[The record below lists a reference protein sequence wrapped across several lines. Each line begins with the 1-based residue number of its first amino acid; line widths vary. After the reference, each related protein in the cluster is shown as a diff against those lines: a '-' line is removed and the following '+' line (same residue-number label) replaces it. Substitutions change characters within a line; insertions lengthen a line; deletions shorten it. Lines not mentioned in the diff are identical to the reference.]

1 MAGSSTGKRRTRV
14 ASRAFVDTNILVYK
28 VEGEERKSEIAER
41 LLALAPC
48 ISVQNLNEF
57 ANVALRKLR
66 LNWDEIHLALDHFRD
81 ACEILPLTEQ
91 VHDRALE
98 IAEMHKIA
106 IYDALVVA
114 AAQLAGCDVLYTE
127 DMSHGQRIGSVTLRN
142 PFA

>member
-1 MAGSSTGKRRTRV
+1 M

-28 VEGEERKSEIAER
+28 VEGEARKSAIAET

-57 ANVALRKLR
+57 ANVAMRKLQ
-66 LNWDEIHLALDHFRD
+66 LNWDDIHLALDHFRE
-81 ACEILPLTEQ
+81 ACEILPLTEK
-91 VHDRALE
+91 VHYRALE
-98 IAEMHKIA
+98 IAEVHKIA

-127 DMSHGQRIGSVTLRN
+127 DMNHGQRIGSVTICN

>member
-1 MAGSSTGKRRTRV
+1 M

-28 VEGEERKSEIAER
+28 VEGEARKSAIAET

-57 ANVALRKLR
+57 ANVAMRKLQ
-66 LNWDEIHLALDHFRD
+66 LNWDDIHLALDHFRE
-81 ACEILPLTEQ
+81 ACEILPLTEK

-98 IAEMHKIA
+98 IAEVHKIA
-106 IYDALVVA
+106 IYDALGVA

-127 DMSHGQRIGSVTLRN
+127 DMNHGQRIGSVTICN